1 MNRTYVTA
9 LSHYV
14 MTFAHAPKY
23 EKWRFSLENRHFD
36 KNLQTQHAEASL
48 FVVKTE
54 QVFNLGI
61 KRFRKIHGK
70 A

>member
-1 MNRTYVTA
+1 MPPNV
-9 LSHYV
+9 
-14 MTFAHAPKY
+14 KNGD
-23 EKWRFSLENRHFD
+23 FSLENRHFD

-54 QVFNLGI
+54 QVFNRGI
-61 KRFRKIHGK
+61 KRFCKIHGK

>member
-14 MTFAHAPKY
+14 TTFAHATKY
-23 EKWRFSLENRHFD
+23 EKWRFLLENRHFG

-48 FVVKTE
+48 FIVKTE
-54 QVFNLGI
+54 QVFNRGV

>member
-36 KNLQTQHAEASL
+36 KNLRTQHAEASL
-48 FVVKTE
+48 FVVKTG